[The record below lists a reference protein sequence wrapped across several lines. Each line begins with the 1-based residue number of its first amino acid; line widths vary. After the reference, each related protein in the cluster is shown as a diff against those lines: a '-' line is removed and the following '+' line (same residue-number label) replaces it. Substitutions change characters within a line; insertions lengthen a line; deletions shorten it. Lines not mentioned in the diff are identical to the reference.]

1 MKFIEI
7 KDLNDDIFYLNKE
20 QIMYIAFQ
28 VDSGCHVGLSNGLQI
43 KTNASYEELK
53 DLVDD

>member
-7 KDLNDDIFYLNKE
+7 KDLNEDTFYINKS

-28 VDSGCHVGLSNGLQI
+28 EDSGCHLGLSNGLQI
-43 KTNASYEELK
+43 KTNAEYQELK

>member
-7 KDLNDDIFYLNKE
+7 KDLNDDTFYLNKA
-20 QIMYIAFQ
+20 QIMYVAFQ
-28 VDSGCHVGLSNGLQI
+28 EDSGCHVGLSNGLQI

>member
-7 KDLNDDIFYLNKE
+7 KDLNDDTFYLNK
-20 QIMYIAFQ
+20 AQ
-28 VDSGCHVGLSNGLQI
+28 VIYVAYQEDSGCHVGLSNGLQI